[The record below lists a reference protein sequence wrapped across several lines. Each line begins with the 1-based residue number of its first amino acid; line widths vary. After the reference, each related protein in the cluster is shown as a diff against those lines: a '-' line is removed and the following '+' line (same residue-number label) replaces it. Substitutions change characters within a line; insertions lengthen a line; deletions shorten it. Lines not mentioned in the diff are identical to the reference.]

1 MTNSLMDKNEKMDK
15 NKNLMNE
22 NLTDKSPMDNN
33 KKSAEVILIRGGDVL
48 TVSGFERGDVL
59 MRGGAVAALGTDLEA
74 GSARVVD
81 ASGLLVVPGL
91 VDINCHLRE
100 PGYEHKEDIASGT
113 AAAAAGGF
121 TSVCCMAN
129 TDPVNDNAAVTA
141 FIKSRAA
148 ERGSAHVYPIAAV
161 TKGLEGEEL
170 TEMGELAEA
179 GAVALSDDGRSVKS
193 AQRMRL
199 ALRYAGRFGLTIIS
213 HPEDDELTNG
223 GVMNEGY
230 WSTALGLPGVTR
242 AAEETIIARDCML
255 AGLENARLHVA
266 HVSTAGGAELVR
278 EAKRRGWPVTCE
290 TAPHYLYAT
299 DEWLQDYDT
308 NARVNPP
315 LRTEADRLALIEALK
330 DGTIDCIATDH
341 APHHADDKNVEF
353 ALASSGISG
362 FETALA
368 VCWTALV
375 VPGHMTPEQVLDKL
389 TRAPARVLGLDA
401 GTLEVGKRADVTLI
415 DPQAEW
421 TVDPGKFRS
430 RGKNTPFAGRTLTG
444 AVRCTFLEGRLVYGD
459 GPECR

>member
-1 MTNSLMDKNEKMDK
+1 MTNSLM
-15 NKNLMNE
+15 NE
-22 NLTDKSPMDNN
+22 NWMNRKE
-33 KKSAEVILIRGGDVL
+33 SAEDILIRGGDVL
-48 TVSGFERGDVL
+48 TVSGLERGDVL
-59 MRGGAVAALGTDLEA
+59 MRGGAIAALGRDLEA

-81 ASGLLVVPGL
+81 ASGLLVAPGL
-91 VDINCHLRE
+91 VDIHCHLRE

-129 TDPVNDNAAVTA
+129 TDPVNDNAAVTE

-161 TKGLEGEEL
+161 TKGLKGEEL

-179 GAVALSDDGRSVKS
+179 GAVALSDDGRSVRS

-199 ALRYAGRFGLTIIS
+199 ALRYAGRFGLTIVS

-278 EAKRRGWPVTCE
+278 EAKRHGWPVTCE

-375 VPGHMTPEQVLDKL
+375 VPGHLTPEQVLDKL

-415 DPQAEW
+415 DPRAEW
-421 TVDPGKFRS
+421 TVDSGKFRS

-444 AVRCTFLEGRLVYGD
+444 AVRRTFLEGRPVYGD

>member
-1 MTNSLMDKNEKMDK
+1 MTNSLM
-15 NKNLMNE
+15 NE
-22 NLTDKSPMDNN
+22 NWMNHRE
-33 KKSAEVILIRGGDVL
+33 SAEDILIRGGDVL
-48 TVSGFERGDVL
+48 TVSGLERGDVL
-59 MRGGAVAALGTDLEA
+59 MRGGAIAALGRDLEA

-81 ASGLLVVPGL
+81 ASGLLVAPGL
-91 VDINCHLRE
+91 VDIHCHLRE

-129 TDPVNDNAAVTA
+129 TDPVNDNAAVTE

-161 TKGLEGEEL
+161 TKGLKGEEL

-179 GAVALSDDGRSVKS
+179 GAVALSDDGRSVRS

-199 ALRYAGRFGLTIIS
+199 ALRYAGRFGLTIVS

-278 EAKRRGWPVTCE
+278 EAKRHGWPVTCE

-375 VPGHMTPEQVLDKL
+375 VPGHLTPEQVLDKL

-415 DPQAEW
+415 DPRAEW

-444 AVRCTFLEGRLVYGD
+444 AVRRTFLEGRPVYGD

>member
-22 NLTDKSPMDNN
+22 NLTDKSLMDNN
-33 KKSAEVILIRGGDVL
+33 KGGGEDILIRGGDVL

-59 MRGGAVAALGTDLEA
+59 MRGGRIAALGMNLEA

-91 VDINCHLRE
+91 VDIHCHLRE

-129 TDPVNDNAAVTA
+129 TDPVNDNAAVTE

-161 TKGLEGEEL
+161 TKGLKGEEL

-315 LRTEADRLALIEALK
+315 LRTEADRLALIEALE

-389 TRAPARVLGLDA
+389 TRAPAGVLGLDA

-415 DPQAEW
+415 DPRAEW
-421 TVDPGKFRS
+421 MVDPGKFRS

>member
-1 MTNSLMDKNEKMDK
+1 MTNSLM
-15 NKNLMNE
+15 NE
-22 NLTDKSPMDNN
+22 NWMNRKE
-33 KKSAEVILIRGGDVL
+33 SAEDILIRGGDVL
-48 TVSGFERGDVL
+48 TVSGLERGDVL
-59 MRGGAVAALGTDLEA
+59 MRGGAIAALGRDLEA

-81 ASGLLVVPGL
+81 ASGLLVAPGL
-91 VDINCHLRE
+91 VDIHCHLRE

-129 TDPVNDNAAVTA
+129 TDPVNDNAAVTE

-161 TKGLEGEEL
+161 TKGLKGEEL

-278 EAKRRGWPVTCE
+278 EAKRHGWPVTCE

-375 VPGHMTPEQVLDKL
+375 VPGHLTPEQVLEKL

-415 DPQAEW
+415 DPRAEW

-444 AVRCTFLEGRLVYGD
+444 AVRCTFLEGRPVYGD
-459 GPECR
+459 SPECR

>member
-1 MTNSLMDKNEKMDK
+1 MTNSLM
-15 NKNLMNE
+15 NE
-22 NLTDKSPMDNN
+22 NWMNRKE
-33 KKSAEVILIRGGDVL
+33 SAEDILIRGGDVL
-48 TVSGFERGDVL
+48 TVSGLERGDVL
-59 MRGGAVAALGTDLEA
+59 MRGGAIAALGRDLEA

-81 ASGLLVVPGL
+81 ASGLLVAPGL
-91 VDINCHLRE
+91 VDIHCHLRE

-129 TDPVNDNAAVTA
+129 TDPVNDNAAVTE

-161 TKGLEGEEL
+161 TKGLKGEEL

-375 VPGHMTPEQVLDKL
+375 VPGHLTPEQVLDKL

-415 DPQAEW
+415 DPRAEW

-444 AVRCTFLEGRLVYGD
+444 AVRCTFLEGRPVYGD
-459 GPECR
+459 SPECR

>member
-1 MTNSLMDKNEKMDK
+1 MTNSLM
-15 NKNLMNE
+15 NE
-22 NLTDKSPMDNN
+22 NWMNHRE
-33 KKSAEVILIRGGDVL
+33 SAEDILIRGGDVL
-48 TVSGFERGDVL
+48 TVSGLERGDVL
-59 MRGGAVAALGTDLEA
+59 MRGGAIAALGRDLEA

-81 ASGLLVVPGL
+81 ASGLLVAPGL
-91 VDINCHLRE
+91 VDIHCHLRE

-129 TDPVNDNAAVTA
+129 TDPVNDNAAVTE

-161 TKGLEGEEL
+161 TKGLKGEEL

-179 GAVALSDDGRSVKS
+179 GAVALSDDGRSVRS

-199 ALRYAGRFGLTIIS
+199 ALRYAGRFGLTIVS

-278 EAKRRGWPVTCE
+278 EAKRHGWPVTCE

-375 VPGHMTPEQVLDKL
+375 VPGHLTPEQVLDKL

-415 DPQAEW
+415 DPRAEW
-421 TVDPGKFRS
+421 TVDSGKFRS

-444 AVRCTFLEGRLVYGD
+444 AVRRTFLEGRPVYGD

>member
-1 MTNSLMDKNEKMDK
+1 MTNSLM
-15 NKNLMNE
+15 NE
-22 NLTDKSPMDNN
+22 NWMNRKE
-33 KKSAEVILIRGGDVL
+33 SAEDILIRGGDVL
-48 TVSGFERGDVL
+48 TVSGLERGDVL
-59 MRGGAVAALGTDLEA
+59 MRGGAIAALGRDLEA

-81 ASGLLVVPGL
+81 ASGLLVAPGL
-91 VDINCHLRE
+91 VDIHCHLRE

-129 TDPVNDNAAVTA
+129 TDPVNDNAAVTE

-161 TKGLEGEEL
+161 TKGLKGEEL

-230 WSTALGLPGVTR
+230 WSTALGLPGITR

-278 EAKRRGWPVTCE
+278 EAKRHGWPVTCE

-375 VPGHMTPEQVLDKL
+375 VPGHLTPEQVLDKL
-389 TRAPARVLGLDA
+389 TRAPARVLGIDA

-415 DPQAEW
+415 DPRAEW